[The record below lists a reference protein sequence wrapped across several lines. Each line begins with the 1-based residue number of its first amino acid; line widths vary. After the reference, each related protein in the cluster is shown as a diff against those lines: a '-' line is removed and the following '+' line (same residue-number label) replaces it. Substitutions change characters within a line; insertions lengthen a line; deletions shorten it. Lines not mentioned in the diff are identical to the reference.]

1 MSIVSRLSSGLRL
14 LPLTAAL
21 LAGGCAYDSY
31 AQGYAPGY
39 PAGYDDGMGSG
50 QVVQPGDLFGGQN
63 VQSIEVFFEP
73 LAPYGQWVDS
83 RYGRAFLPNAPQG
96 WRPYVNGQ
104 WGEDRLWISDD
115 PWGWATDHYG
125 RWGFDERI
133 NAWVWVPGT
142 EWAPSWVAW
151 READEG
157 AGQVVG
163 WAPVPPGVNYSFSVG
178 FGSGF
183 GYDNWNSWYGP
194 SWVWVPSAYLYQ
206 PRFGGRVLPWS
217 QGRNYW
223 GGSRWNWNSGWNG
236 RPGYGQWNGRPGYGR
251 PGYGRP
257 GWNGNGRPGGND
269 GRPGWNGNGRPGGND
284 GRPGWNGNGRPGYN
298 DGRPGYGR
306 PRQPAVGGAIGGGIA
321 GVPQRPGQGG
331 NWQGRPNNG
340 GYNGG
345 YNGSGGFARPR
356 PDGSSGQGRPGQ
368 PGVSGAIGGGIAG
381 TPQRPGYGNW
391 QGRPQGQ
398 PGGFARPRPDG
409 SQPGGNAGG
418 GYRGRPAYQ
427 GGGGNGGVGGAIGSG
442 MAPSQVPQMQR
453 QAAPPQ
459 QAQRAAPPPPQAQPS
474 APPPQ
479 RNNGGNYGAVRRG
492 DSQRERPQ

>member
-1 MSIVSRLSSGLRL
+1 MSTVSRLSSGLRL
-14 LPLTAAL
+14 LPLAAVL
-21 LAGGCAYDSY
+21 LTGGCAYDSY

-39 PAGYDDGMGSG
+39 PAGYDDGMGGG

-63 VQSIEVFFEP
+63 VQSIEAFFEP

-104 WGEDRLWISDD
+104 WGENRLWISDD

-163 WAPVPPGVNYSFSVG
+163 WAPVPPGVNYSFSIG

-236 RPGYGQWNGRPGYGR
+236 RPGYGQWQGGNYGR

-257 GWNGNGRPGGND
+257 GWNGNGRPGDND
-269 GRPGWNGNGRPGGND
+269 GRPGGN
-284 GRPGWNGNGRPGYN
+284 
-298 DGRPGYGR
+298 YGR
-306 PRQPAVGGAIGGGIA
+306 PRQPAVGGAIGGSIA
-321 GVPQRPGQGG
+321 GVPQRPGYGG

-356 PDGSSGQGRPGQ
+356 PDGSTGQGRPGQPGQGRPGQ

-381 TPQRPGYGNW
+381 VPQRPGYGGNW
-391 QGRPQGQ
+391 QGRPSGGNGLGQ
-398 PGGFARPRPDG
+398 PSGGFARPRPDG

-418 GYRGRPAYQ
+418 GYAGRPAYQ
-427 GGGGNGGVGGAIGSG
+427 GGGVSSGIAGG
-442 MAPSQVPQMQR
+442 MAPRSMPQMQR
-453 QAAPPQ
+453 SAPPQ
-459 QAQRAAPPPPQAQPS
+459 QAQRAAPPQAQP
-474 APPPQ
+474 APQPQ
-479 RNNGGNYGAVRRG
+479 PERSNGGNYGASRRG
-492 DSQRERPQ
+492 DSPRERPQ